1 VSDRVEVVV
10 GVEETISRELRW
22 WCRSSL
28 EVDGGVEE
36 VAEVKEA
43 VCGSGG
49 GGGVGEVAIAEKVG
63 CEEERES

>member
-1 VSDRVEVVV
+1 VV
-10 GVEETISRELRW
+10 GVEETISRELWW
-22 WCRSSL
+22 WCRSNL
-28 EVDGGVEE
+28 EVDGGVED

-49 GGGVGEVAIAEKVG
+49 GGVGEAAIAEKVG